1 MSDIPV
7 DYVHRVPQPVTDAV
21 RFRVGHYAAA
31 VAHALLRA
39 QVPVHTL
46 HASGPITQ
54 SINIGEPEEF
64 VDAHA
69 ALYFGQAVA
78 AALRNADTAL
88 EWTAQS
94 GWLLHPHLDVE
105 FEDGVEPDHFLGA
118 RWMGQDLV
126 PAPAQVL
133 GFVQA
138 GREDWDAAGSAQR
151 PYYRTATA
159 GYGQLLDQLGAYLP
173 DPASDRF
180 GYEDWSARFEQD
192 RDNVSFWNT
201 VDELTTSEPDP
212 VLDVPLRRSEAR
224 ALLRLLDLL
233 QAYALGSSQD
243 LAAAA
248 AADLTAR
255 LDGGSE
261 ATETHRTARD
271 LALRAQGWRREP
283 LDLPPRPGTNS
294 WPRTS

>member
-1 MSDIPV
+1 MSDIPA

-21 RFRVGHYAAA
+21 RLHVGHYAAA

-39 QVPVHTL
+39 QVPVHTM

-78 AALRNADTAL
+78 AALRNVDTAL
-88 EWTAQS
+88 EWTAES

-118 RWMGQDLV
+118 RWMGQGLV
-126 PAPAQVL
+126 PVPAQVAR
-133 GFVQA
+133 FVQA
-138 GREDWDAAGSAQR
+138 ARKDWRSAGSARR
-151 PYYRTATA
+151 PCYRAATA
-159 GYGQLLDQLGAYLP
+159 GYGQLLDQLGVYLP
-173 DPASDRF
+173 DPAEDRF
-180 GYEDWSARFEQD
+180 SYENWSVCFEQD

-212 VLDVPLRRSEAR
+212 VLDVPLRRSEAH

-233 QAYALGSSQD
+233 QAYAPGSTQD

-248 AADLTAR
+248 AADLAAR
-255 LDGGSE
+255 IERGRE
-261 ATETHRTARD
+261 AGDTHRAARD
-271 LALRAQGWRREP
+271 LALRARGWRREP
-283 LDLPPRPGTNS
+283 PDLPS
-294 WPRTS
+294 